1 MLGKQRPDPSKC
13 PEIAKGRIEFTASIT
28 QAPNASKTLR
38 AGSSLR
44 PQSPRPPTQRPD
56 PSKYRENKGRTPP
69 NTPKSKGGPLQMF
82 RKQKPDTKCRE
93 NAKGRVEFTASI
105 TQASNASITLR
116 AGSSLRPQSPK
127 PPTQRPDPSKYREI
141 KGWTPPNTPKT
152 KAGPLQMFQK
162 QSSDPSKCPIHV
174 PHTFTTSIRVP

>member
-1 MLGKQRPDPSKC
+1 MLGGGVEGGPMNTEGPAGPLQMPRKQRPDPSKC

-44 PQSPRPPTQRPD
+44 PQSPR
-56 PSKYRENKGRTPP
+56 
-69 NTPKSKGGPLQMF
+69 
-82 RKQKPDTKCRE
+82 
-93 NAKGRVEFTASI
+93 A
-105 TQASNASITLR
+105 
-116 AGSSLRPQSPK
+116 
-127 PPTQRPDPSKYREI
+127 PTQRPDPSKYREI

-162 QSSDPSKCPIHV
+162 QSSDPSKCPFQM
-174 PHTFTTSIRVP
+174 PHTFTTYIRVPLMALCVSEMATFVPDPKCMCVPEKVAKRVPEMGFVVPEKTGFS